1 MLLLPVSAVV
11 LLTFVLYLWM
21 KKKEI
26 SAGWMHALLYSLS
39 LNTLILLMANEILS
53 VFHAIN
59 RMSLVLLWTLIDVI
73 AFAVL
78 IMYLCWNRLV
88 IRGILKSEI
97 QRGKNFLKYPLHW
110 ILILICSMAVYMA
123 VRIVPHNWDSMT
135 YHLTRIIHWVQNG
148 SIGHYACHDVSQ
160 IAASPLAEFV
170 NLHVFILAGY
180 EDYFVNLLQTFS
192 FIISV
197 MLVYRISGRIG
208 CNRMFCSLACILFA
222 TSPIVFAEALS
233 TQVDLYSGLWL
244 LSFVYSILDFT
255 DKNRK
260 LVWNQQTRWQLFFL
274 GLSAAFCYLS
284 KISVCIAA
292 LVFII
297 YLLMICVLR
306 KDELKTVVKS
316 IVLVGG
322 VALGTAMPEMLR
334 NLITFQALSDPE
346 TSTGFLV
353 SSWDIR
359 YLLANLIQNIGY
371 HLSSVFM
378 DIVDFVDKVIYKIIY
393 VLYTG
398 QEVPQSL
405 LGFRIGKAAAM
416 KEDSA
421 INPPLT
427 WLFIFGIVIFCV
439 MLIVDRWKKRYSH
452 HLKDTEWDW
461 GYIWAANGSFLL
473 FCMIVS
479 WYKFVTRYEVGYY
492 ALLAPAIML
501 IFQYILRFRKQ
512 LSYALAGCLL
522 YVSMVYCV
530 NLHDIYSYYYGPLSG
545 EERIM
550 QYFTVRGGYD
560 NYRAIANQVN
570 EKEFSKIGFVCGF
583 DSYEYPLWRM
593 LEDGSMTRLEHIA
606 VENGTGRYSDEQ
618 FIPDCI
624 IVVDVPSED
633 TIEYKGREYKLV
645 CEKENISLFE

>member
-1 MLLLPVSAVV
+1 
-11 LLTFVLYLWM
+11 
-21 KKKEI
+21 
-26 SAGWMHALLYSLS
+26 
-39 LNTLILLMANEILS
+39 
-53 VFHAIN
+53 
-59 RMSLVLLWTLIDVI
+59 
-73 AFAVL
+73 
-78 IMYLCWNRLV
+78 
-88 IRGILKSEI
+88 
-97 QRGKNFLKYPLHW
+97 
-110 ILILICSMAVYMA
+110 
-123 VRIVPHNWDSMT
+123 
-135 YHLTRIIHWVQNG
+135 
-148 SIGHYACHDVSQ
+148 
-160 IAASPLAEFV
+160 
-170 NLHVFILAGY
+170 
-180 EDYFVNLLQTFS
+180 
-192 FIISV
+192 
-197 MLVYRISGRIG
+197 
-208 CNRMFCSLACILFA
+208 
-222 TSPIVFAEALS
+222 
-233 TQVDLYSGLWL
+233 
-244 LSFVYSILDFT
+244 
-255 DKNRK
+255 
-260 LVWNQQTRWQLFFL
+260 
-274 GLSAAFCYLS
+274 
-284 KISVCIAA
+284 
-292 LVFII
+292 
-297 YLLMICVLR
+297 
-306 KDELKTVVKS
+306 
-316 IVLVGG
+316 
-322 VALGTAMPEMLR
+322 
-334 NLITFQALSDPE
+334 
-346 TSTGFLV
+346 
-353 SSWDIR
+353 
-359 YLLANLIQNIGY
+359 
-371 HLSSVFM
+371 
-378 DIVDFVDKVIYKIIY
+378 
-393 VLYTG
+393 
-398 QEVPQSL
+398 
-405 LGFRIGKAAAM
+405 M

-461 GYIWAANGSFLL
+461 GYIWAANGSFLW